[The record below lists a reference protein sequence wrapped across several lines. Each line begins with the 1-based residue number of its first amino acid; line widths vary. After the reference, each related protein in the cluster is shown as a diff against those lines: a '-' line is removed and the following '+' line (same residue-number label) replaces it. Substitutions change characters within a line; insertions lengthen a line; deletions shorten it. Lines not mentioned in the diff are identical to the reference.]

1 MAMATF
7 ADSTA
12 QALYASEQLA
22 RGRLDELERLALQE
36 TERRELATKGPNDLE
51 FFARAALRLRPKV
64 GAIQPFVFNA
74 AQRKL
79 HAIIEQQKA
88 KTNRVRVIILKARQ
102 LGVSTYVAAR
112 LFHRTIFNP
121 GLRTIIVGHEKRAS
135 SNLFEIVKRFYEH
148 LPADIRPSIGASNAE
163 ELIFDRIDSGY
174 IVSVAT
180 NEGAGR
186 SATAQNLHASEAA
199 F

>member
-1 MAMATF
+1 MATF
-7 ADSTA
+7 ADSTD
-12 QALYASEQLA
+12 QRFPVSEQLA
-22 RGRLDELERLALQE
+22 PDRLDEIERRLLQE
-36 TERRELATKGPNDLE
+36 IECRELATKGPTDLE

-64 GAIQPFVFNA
+64 GAVQPFVFNA

-79 HAIIEQQKA
+79 HTIIEGQK
-88 KTNRVRVIILKARQ
+88 TRTGRVRVIILKARQ
-102 LGVSTYVAAR
+102 LGVATYIAAR
-112 LFHRTIFNP
+112 LFHRTIHNP

-186 SATAQNLHASEAA
+186 
-199 F
+199 